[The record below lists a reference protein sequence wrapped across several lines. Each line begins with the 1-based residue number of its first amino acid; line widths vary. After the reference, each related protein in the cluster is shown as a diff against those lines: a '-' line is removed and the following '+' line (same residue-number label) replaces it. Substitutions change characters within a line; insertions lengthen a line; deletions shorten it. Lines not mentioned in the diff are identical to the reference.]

1 MGHTKRQMPGRG
13 DAAEVA
19 DRPPI
24 IPSVQCSII
33 PAVYL
38 KLFLTALFWGGT
50 FIAGRHVARDLPS
63 FTTAFLRF
71 TMASAVLLV
80 LTRRNEG
87 RLPRLGRNQI
97 LPVVLLGLT
106 GVFAYNA
113 LFFTGLRRIEA
124 SRAALIVASCPAF
137 IAIASALIFRERL
150 NLTKAIG
157 IPLSM
162 LGAAVVI
169 SRGHL
174 HQMFSGGV
182 GLGELCIMGCVL
194 SWAAYSLIGKAVM
207 GRLSPLA
214 SVSYSSLIGAL
225 ALILPAGCEGLPGNL
240 RHASWVDWASVAY
253 LAIFGTVL
261 GFVWFYEGIQRI
273 GPTRAG
279 LFINFVPI
287 SAVILGFLLLRE
299 PVTWSLA
306 LGAVLVLCGVYLTNR
321 QPAAARLANTAD
333 HGARPQVLM
342 SSPSTRCRPGDGV
355 DAGDGANA

>member
-1 MGHTKRQMPGRG
+1 MIISQGSSNVGT
-13 DAAEVA
+13 AVTAETSGTPA
-19 DRPPI
+19 
-24 IPSVQCSII
+24 
-33 PAVYL
+33 AVYL

-50 FIAGRHVARDLPS
+50 FIAGRYVARDLPS

-71 TMASAVLLV
+71 AMASAVLLV
-80 LTRRNEG
+80 VTQLKEG
-87 RLPRLGRNQI
+87 RLPRLNRSQV

-124 SRAALIVASCPAF
+124 GRAALIVASCPAF
-137 IAIASALIFRERL
+137 IAVASALFFKERL
-150 NLTKAIG
+150 NVTKMTG

-169 SRGHL
+169 SRG
-174 HQMFSGGV
+174 QWRQVFTGGV
-182 GLGELCIMGCVL
+182 GLGELCILGCVL

-214 SVSYSSLIGAL
+214 SVSYSSLVGAL
-225 ALILPAGCEGLPGNL
+225 ALLIPAGCEGLLGNL
-240 RHASWVDWASVAY
+240 RHASWANWVCIAY

-261 GFVWFYEGIQRI
+261 GFVWFYEGVKLI

-287 SAVILGFLLLRE
+287 SAVVLGFLLLRE
-299 PVTWSLA
+299 PMTWSLA
-306 LGAVLVLCGVYLTNR
+306 VGAVLVLGGVYLTNR
-321 QPAAARLANTAD
+321 QPRAARPANMAS
-333 HGARPQVLM
+333 HGTRPQVPM
-342 SSPSTRCRPGDGV
+342 RSQSTRCRPADGV